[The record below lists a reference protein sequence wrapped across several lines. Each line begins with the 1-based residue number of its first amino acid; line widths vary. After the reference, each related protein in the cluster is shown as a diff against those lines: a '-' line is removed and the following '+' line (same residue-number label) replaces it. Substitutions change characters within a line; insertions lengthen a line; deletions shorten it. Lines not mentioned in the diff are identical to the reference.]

1 MKWESNSASVARISC
16 FYIQTPN
23 ETRWNI
29 MTPQE
34 FSARLGEL
42 GVSLKAVDFPEV
54 EFLHIAAEAIPDLHE
69 QMVVDLLPRTVTI
82 VGSRMTALDLPALEH
97 FSQLERICAHRSEFA
112 ASLLANHRMF
122 PRLRSIA
129 MSHTSLD
136 DSQVATLSGRAG
148 IASLYFVAT
157 QLTDAALDCFATL
170 PDLELLNLR
179 ETRITDQGLLKLT
192 GLFNLFTIDAR
203 ETSVTAAGARTYRE
217 RVKQWLPDV
226 EVLL

>member
-1 MKWESNSASVARISC
+1 
-16 FYIQTPN
+16 
-23 ETRWNI
+23 
-29 MTPQE
+29 
-34 FSARLGEL
+34 
-42 GVSLKAVDFPEV
+42 
-54 EFLHIAAEAIPDLHE
+54 
-69 QMVVDLLPRTVTI
+69 
-82 VGSRMTALDLPALEH
+82 
-97 FSQLERICAHRSEFA
+97 
-112 ASLLANHRMF
+112 
-122 PRLRSIA
+122 LRSIA
-129 MSHTSLD
+129 MSHALLD

-148 IASLYFVAT
+148 ITSLHFVAT

-217 RVKQWLPDV
+217 RVKQWQPDV